1 MAGMYPDNQE
11 LDIFGEKVQWP
22 GVDSSGKFSNGSFQN
37 PLEKPSFIPAET
49 INLILDNLSE
59 LIKKLGG
66 TPDNTSIDQLAKL
79 FTIAATANAGIM
91 RDASGRAKVAVP
103 QEADDIA
110 RKADV
115 DIGDTD
121 VLKSAKDYVDKKTPR
136 TFFNYTIRVPGA
148 GWYRLAHFQNGPDG
162 RGYISMTI
170 RSGDNDLTPDNM
182 TIFASAAWG
191 GYDYQGG
198 IVAICPYFYGNIT
211 QFRIVSNES
220 GTEKYLEAYFSKRM
234 WCNFHAED
242 VYYTP
247 IVYGGDGTLPRAS
260 NDLTVVRNGYLKIH
274 NGVCSSVDD
283 VLKLFVAHVDAKN
296 NPHGVTK
303 AQVGL
308 GNVDNT
314 ADAHK
319 SVKYATTAGSAKA
332 AGGNADT
339 VDGFHAGS
347 GTGMLVPVTAFG
359 VSGSTGYI
367 KLGNGLLLQWGTT
380 GVTPGNSITTVYF
393 PVAFSSTDY
402 SIASMAISASD
413 ELLTTHSL
421 LVRTSSYV
429 IVKRWKGAY
438 FGAAAEPVWF
448 IAIGI

>member
-1 MAGMYPDNQE
+1 MIKIDENYTDYRDDTDPKYPGGKAVNATTSEGADGTPLLADWMNDINGALQAIFIGAFGDINKVSGKPDNVQE
-11 LDIFGEKVQWP
+11 SDVLK
-22 GVDSSGKFSNGSFQN
+22 
-37 PLEKPSFIPAET
+37 A
-49 INLILDNLSE
+49 
-59 LIKKLGG
+59 IKKI
-66 TPDNTSIDQLAKL
+66 TQDYTDRKNE
-79 FTIAATANAGIM
+79 
-91 RDASGRAKVAVP
+91 V
-103 QEADDIA
+103 EAQT
-110 RKADV
+110 REQ
-115 DIGDTD
+115 GDTD
-121 VLKSAKDYVDKKTPR
+121 TLQSAKEYADKKTPR

-170 RSGDNDLTPDNM
+170 RSGDGDLTPDNM

-191 GYDYQGG
+191 GYDYPGG

-283 VLKLFVAHVDAKN
+283 VLKLFAAHVDARN

-339 VDGFHAGS
+339 VGGFHAGS
-347 GTGMLVPVTAFG
+347 GTGMLVPVTAFS

-413 ELLTTHSL
+413 ESLTTHSL

-429 IVKRWKGAY
+429 TVKRWKGAY